1 MPRLG
6 EILRSLY
13 GAWRLLILDRHGILA
28 FDGTRSAAVR
38 SFWVAVV
45 VLPLIIALDT
55 IPPVQGNG
63 GAARLNLWLL
73 VADFILRWLLPLIVF
88 YGLIRWYGR
97 GERYW
102 LLVAVLNWSQ
112 IPQALLLLL
121 ETALLLG
128 AGRLVDLHTLQGGT
142 ELTTMAGN
150 GMALLALLIYVAVY
164 FYEWFVSWIALEAGI
179 ALPTA
184 VLLFDLV
191 IGYAIDYGF
200 DRFFPVLTQS
210 GHAG

>member
-1 MPRLG
+1 MPGIG

-13 GAWRLLILDRHGILA
+13 GAWRLLVLDRHGILA
-28 FDGTRSAAVR
+28 FDGTRSAALR
-38 SFWVAVV
+38 SFWVGLV
-45 VLPLIIALDT
+45 VLPLIIALDA
-55 IPPVQGNG
+55 IPAGQGEEG
-63 GAARLNLWLL
+63 GARLNIWLL
-73 VADFILRWLLPLIVF
+73 LADCILRWLLPLIVF

-102 LLVAVLNWSQ
+102 LLVAALNWSQ
-112 IPQALLLLL
+112 IPQSLLLLL
-121 ETALLLG
+121 EAGLFLG
-128 AGRLVDLHTLQGGT
+128 AGHFVDLRTLQGGN
-142 ELTTMAGN
+142 ELMTLAGN
-150 GMALLALLIYVAVY
+150 AMALLGLLIYIAVN
-164 FYEWFVSWIALEAGI
+164 FYEWFVAWIALEAGI

-200 DRFFPVLTQS
+200 DHFFSVLTQS

>member
-1 MPRLG
+1 MPGIG

-13 GAWRLLILDRHGILA
+13 GAWRLLVLDRHGILA
-28 FDGTRSAAVR
+28 FDGTRSAALR
-38 SFWVAVV
+38 SFWVGLV
-45 VLPLIIALDT
+45 VLPLIIALDA
-55 IPPVQGNG
+55 IPAGQGEEG
-63 GAARLNLWLL
+63 GTRLN
-73 VADFILRWLLPLIVF
+73 IWLLPLIVF

-102 LLVAVLNWSQ
+102 LLVAALNWSQ
-112 IPQALLLLL
+112 IPQSLLLLL
-121 ETALLLG
+121 EAGLFLG
-128 AGRLVDLHTLQGGT
+128 AGHFVDLRTLQGGN
-142 ELTTMAGN
+142 ELMTLAGN
-150 GMALLALLIYVAVY
+150 AMALLGLLIYIVVN
-164 FYEWFVSWIALEAGI
+164 FYEWFVAWIALEAGI

-200 DRFFPVLTQS
+200 DHFFSVLKQS